1 MRRPISWQ
9 RRRQPSASI
18 PDLRTAQQS
27 GFNFHTFRGMSKAHS
42 FAYTLSTRSSPFVYL
57 LSDPEFGRMVGMES
71 SMKRGI
77 HTVLSEPDESRLSL
91 VWRGSA
97 VALRPYI
104 CWMTYNACPL
114 ELSGEIFRPERI
126 YESIL

>member
-1 MRRPISWQ
+1 MNGKLNETRP
-9 RRRQPSASI
+9 
-18 PDLRTAQQS
+18 
-27 GFNFHTFRGMSKAHS
+27 
-42 FAYTLSTRSSPFVYL
+42 V
-57 LSDPEFGRMVGMES
+57 
-71 SMKRGI
+71 I

-104 CWMTYNACPL
+104 CWMTYKACPL

>member
-1 MRRPISWQ
+1 M
-9 RRRQPSASI
+9 
-18 PDLRTAQQS
+18 
-27 GFNFHTFRGMSKAHS
+27 
-42 FAYTLSTRSSPFVYL
+42 
-57 LSDPEFGRMVGMES
+57 
-71 SMKRGI
+71 I

-104 CWMTYNACPL
+104 CWMTCNACPL

-126 YESIL
+126 YESILWPVKGALIVIPGQCLKLFFERIM